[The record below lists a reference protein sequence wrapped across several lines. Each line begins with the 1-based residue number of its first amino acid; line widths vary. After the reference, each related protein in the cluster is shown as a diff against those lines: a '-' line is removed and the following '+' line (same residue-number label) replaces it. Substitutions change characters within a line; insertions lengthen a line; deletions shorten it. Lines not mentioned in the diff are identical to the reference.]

1 MCYIFLLNMVNILLT
16 GCNGRMGE
24 MITELMAEREGM
36 TIAAG
41 IDQQE
46 AVTPKAYPVFATFA
60 DVNVGCDVVI
70 DFSHYSVI
78 PSLLDYVEQRNVPA
92 VICTTGLDDEVL
104 DRIRDVATRVPLVRS
119 GNMSLGINLLID
131 LVKKAVTVLH
141 ETFDIEVIEKHHN
154 RKLDAPSGTALMIAD
169 AMNAAVQNSKTYV
182 HGRHGK
188 EAKRQPNEIGIHA
201 VRGGTI
207 VGEHAVLFAG
217 PDETIEIRHAA
228 ASRKVFGN
236 GAIQA
241 AQFLVGQAP
250 GLYTMNDVLS

>member
-1 MCYIFLLNMVNILLT
+1 MIKVLLT
-16 GCNGRMGE
+16 GCNGRMGD
-24 MITELMAEREGM
+24 MITELMAEREGL

-41 IDQQE
+41 IDQ
-46 AVTPKAYPVFATFA
+46 AAAHVPKVYPVFSNIA
-60 DVNVGCDVVI
+60 DVDIACDVIV
-70 DFSHYSVI
+70 DFSHYTLI
-78 PSLLDYVEQRNVPA
+78 PALLDYVEQRHIPA
-92 VICTTGLDDEVL
+92 VICTTGLDEALVA
-104 DRIRDVATRVPLVRS
+104 RIQEVATQVAILRS

-131 LVKKAVTVLH
+131 LVKKAANVLY

-169 AMNAAVQNSKTYV
+169 AMNAELQNSKTYV
-182 HGRHGK
+182 HGRYGK

-207 VGEHAVLFAG
+207 VGEHSVLFAG
-217 PDETIEIRHAA
+217 PDEVIEIRHAA

-241 AQFLVGQAP
+241 AQFLVGQAS
-250 GLYTMNDVLS
+250 GLYSMDDVLK